1 MTVVGVGPGVWRL
14 PGVGW
19 RGLVLKQTL
28 GPTWLSTPTE
38 KINAMTTA
46 SFGMPQLVAK
56 ACEARVFAWAPSG
69 RKHGNASEG
78 RSEGRVL
85 QDCVQVTGNGG
96 VLTLFLGG
104 APIPVQSS
112 KVTKA
117 LFLWTR

>member
-1 MTVVGVGPGVWRL
+1 M
-14 PGVGW
+14 
-19 RGLVLKQTL
+19 LKQTL

-78 RSEGRVL
+78 RSEGRAAGLCSSHWQRRRV
-85 QDCVQVTGNGG
+85 DAFFGR
-96 VLTLFLGG
+96 G
-104 APIPVQSS
+104 AHPSS
-112 KVTKA
+112 KFKGDKGTFFVDKVKKIECASRTFAGAK
-117 LFLWTR
+117 